1 MTQEELEII
10 VSERETIE
18 RNIERKHTDVA
29 LDKSLCNR
37 QLVASQVKYLQRAKS
52 KLPEFYE
59 ARCIIPPLAFEQCS
73 SEGAA
78 AHKRIEGESV
88 LELTCG
94 LGVDAVALSRR
105 FKRVVTVE
113 IDPVLAKTVREN
125 LRRLKIDNVEV
136 VTGSAEEYLRGCRE
150 RFDWVYVDPDR
161 RSDDGRKLVL
171 LEDCSPN
178 VLSLQADIEIVSDRL
193 AIKCSPLF
201 DIDEAF
207 RLFAKSRVEAVS
219 LGDECKEVMIYVDGE
234 GERGERGERVGAT
247 AIGRGEVWVDRA
259 EQGDFIT
266 VQMVDLERYKY
277 IILPDVALQKSR
289 LARRILG
296 EICSIWSDNGVG
308 VMSEEEYA
316 KYDAARHLGRVMRVD
331 WMGDYEPKRVRKEL
345 SSRGIKSVEI
355 YKRECSMSNAAVA
368 KQLKIKEGGRDKIV
382 VAKLQNRMIL
392 AILQR

>member
-1 MTQEELEII
+1 MTQEELKK
-10 VSERETIE
+10 VLSERETIE

-73 SEGAA
+73 SEAAA

-105 FKRVVTVE
+105 FKRVVTIE
-113 IDPVLAKTVREN
+113 INSVLAVTVREN
-125 LRRLKIDNVEV
+125 LRRLNIENVEV
-136 VTGSAEEYLRGCRE
+136 VTGSAEEYLRSCRE

-161 RSDDGRKLVL
+161 RSEDGRKLVL
-171 LEDCSPN
+171 LEDCRPN
-178 VLSLQADIEIVSDRL
+178 ILSLQADIERVSDRL
-193 AIKCSPLF
+193 AVKCSPLF
-201 DIDEAF
+201 DVDEAF
-207 RLFAKSRVEAVS
+207 RLFPRSSVETVS
-219 LGDECKEVMIYVDGE
+219 LGDECKEVIIYVDG
-234 GERGERGERVGAT
+234 GEGERGERVGAT

-266 VQMVDLERYKY
+266 AQVIDLECYKY

-289 LARRILG
+289 LARRVLG

-308 VMSEEEYA
+308 FMSEEEYA

-331 WMGDYEPKRVRKEL
+331 WMGEYEPKRVRKEL
-345 SSRGIKSVEI
+345 SIRDIKSAEI
-355 YKRECSMSNAAVA
+355 YKRECSMSNAQIA
-368 KQLKIKEGGRDKIV
+368 KQMKIKEGGRDKIV